1 MVTIWICGQIV
12 FQEEEKSVGGS
23 RGGSMHRVCKELQ
36 GGHMTEAE
44 FGKESDKA
52 VKAER

>member
-1 MVTIWICGQIV
+1 
-12 FQEEEKSVGGS
+12 
-23 RGGSMHRVCKELQ
+23 MHRMYKELQ
-36 GGHMTEAE
+36 GGHMTKAE